1 MTPLDSLLVKLK
13 EDVKELNARFTD
25 EGQRT
30 ERRRQIMLQE
40 ARISNTPD
48 HMNHA
53 QLVKP
58 ESEEEL

>member
-1 MTPLDSLLVKLK
+1 MTPLDSLLVRLK
-13 EDVKELNARFTD
+13 EDVRELNARFTE

-48 HMNHA
+48 HMNHS
-53 QLVKP
+53 QLVKTEP
-58 ESEEEL
+58 DQP